1 MATTPSFVRR
11 SFQKRWGLKPDP
23 HSPVQFARFSS
34 VFQPL
39 TPIFAQNFEAGMCC
53 SPKNNF
59 KALLFILVFAYS
71 PLVFKAQDHAQNDAQ
86 HDAHAT
92 ETDTTHAAHAAPAKE
107 KKFDAAEVIFGHVL
121 DGHEYHFMDIG
132 DHPVTL
138 PLPIILYS
146 PSRDTWDVFMSSH
159 FEHGHAAY
167 KGYTMLN
174 KHSIHELGLDEKK
187 FSEGTIVPLDANGKY
202 DPTVTYYD
210 LSMTRNVVQMLL
222 ALVLFTVIMFRVAG
236 RYKKGVGVT
245 SAPQGSQSLLEPIIT
260 FVRDEVAKPNLGHK
274 YERYLPFLLTV
285 FFFIL
290 VNNIFGLI
298 PGSANVTGNI
308 AFTVVLGLLS
318 FVVILFSS
326 NKHYWGHIFNPPGV
340 PLGVKFILVPVEFL
354 SVFIKPFALII
365 RLFANMVAGHIIIIC
380 LISLI
385 FIFGEL
391 SPIAGWGASP
401 LSIGF
406 TVFIYLIEVLVAFL
420 QAFIFTML
428 SAVFIGQA
436 LEGDHHDAAEGAH
449 H

>member
-1 MATTPSFVRR
+1 
-11 SFQKRWGLKPDP
+11 
-23 HSPVQFARFSS
+23 
-34 VFQPL
+34 
-39 TPIFAQNFEAGMCC
+39 MCS

-59 KALLFILVFAYS
+59 KALLFILVFAFS
-71 PLVFKAQDHAQNDAQ
+71 PLVFKAQDHAQ
-86 HDAHAT
+86 HDAHDT
-92 ETDTTHAAHAAPAKE
+92 ETGAAKAEHAAPVKE

-132 DHPVTL
+132 EHPVTL

-146 PSRDTWDVFMSSH
+146 PSRGTWDIFMSSH
-159 FEHGHAAY
+159 FEHGHASY
-167 KGYTMLN
+167 NGYTMLN
-174 KHSIHELGLDEKK
+174 KHAIHELGLDEKK
-187 FSEGTIVPLDANGKY
+187 FSEGTIIPLDANGKY
-202 DPTVTYYD
+202 DPAVTYYD

-222 ALVLFTVIMFRVAG
+222 ALIIFTVIMFRVAG

-274 YERYLPFLLTV
+274 YDRYLPFLLTV

-308 AFTVVLGLLS
+308 AFTVVLGLIS

-391 SPIAGWGASP
+391 NPIAGWGASP
-401 LSIGF
+401 LSLAF

-436 LEGDHHDAAEGAH
+436 LEGDHHESAEGAH

>member
-1 MATTPSFVRR
+1 
-11 SFQKRWGLKPDP
+11 
-23 HSPVQFARFSS
+23 
-34 VFQPL
+34 
-39 TPIFAQNFEAGMCC
+39 MCS

-59 KALLFILVFAYS
+59 KALLFILVFAFS
-71 PLVFKAQDHAQNDAQ
+71 PLVFKAQDHAQ
-86 HDAHAT
+86 HDAHDT
-92 ETDTTHAAHAAPAKE
+92 ETGAAKAEHAAPVKE

-132 DHPVTL
+132 EHPVTL

-146 PSRDTWDVFMSSH
+146 PSRGTWDIFMSSH
-159 FEHGHAAY
+159 FEHGHASY

-174 KHSIHELGLDEKK
+174 KHAIHELGLDEKK
-187 FSEGTIVPLDANGKY
+187 FSEGTIIPLDANGKY
-202 DPTVTYYD
+202 DPAVTYYD

-222 ALVLFTVIMFRVAG
+222 ALIIFTVIMFRVAG

-274 YERYLPFLLTV
+274 YDRYLPFLLTV

-308 AFTVVLGLLS
+308 AFTVVLGLIS

-385 FIFGEL
+385 FILGEL
-391 SPIAGWGASP
+391 NPIAGWGASP
-401 LSIGF
+401 LSLAF

-436 LEGDHHDAAEGAH
+436 LEGDHHESAEGAH